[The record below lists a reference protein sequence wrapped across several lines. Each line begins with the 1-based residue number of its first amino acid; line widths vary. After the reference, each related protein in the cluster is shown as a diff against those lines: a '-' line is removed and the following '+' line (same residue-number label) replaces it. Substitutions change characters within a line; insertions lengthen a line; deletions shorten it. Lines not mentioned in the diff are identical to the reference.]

1 MRPPKPSLS
10 KKLAA
15 ITTKIGATKN
25 GTSTSSSGD
34 T

>member
-1 MRPPKPSLS
+1 MSPPNPSLW

-15 ITTKIGATKN
+15 STTKIGATKN
-25 GTSTSSSGD
+25 GTSTSINGE